1 MNHVS
6 YFASLGSR
14 KGSLLDPSEKISA
27 NFFCKGSVPVLVMS
41 CELIE
46 TSQSDQMLY
55 QRNYVSI
62 LIKHLHILA
71 VTQYSSTVRPE
82 FNLRE
87 YATKREVTFAI
98 EQLSLIGGSTMTSPA
113 LDYIRRSGFS
123 ADNGGRPNA
132 PKVIILINMAFSQ
145 N

>member
-1 MNHVS
+1 MN
-6 YFASLGSR
+6 
-14 KGSLLDPSEKISA
+14 
-27 NFFCKGSVPVLVMS
+27 

-55 QRNYVSI
+55 QGNYVSI
-62 LIKHLHILA
+62 LIIHLHILA

-132 PKVIILINMAFSQ
+132 PKVIILIKMAFSQ
-145 N
+145 D